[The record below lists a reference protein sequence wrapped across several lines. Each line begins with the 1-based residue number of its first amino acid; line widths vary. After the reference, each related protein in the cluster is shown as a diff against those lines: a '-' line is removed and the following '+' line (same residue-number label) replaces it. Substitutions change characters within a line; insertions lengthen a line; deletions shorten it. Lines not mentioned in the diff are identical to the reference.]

1 MKKINFEKIKSLK
14 PKKIKFKKEKKIQED
29 LDLNKETKKVKTK
42 RRKIRI
48 GYYFL
53 ILLLV
58 FYSLLRRLC
67 ISLIVHPYYLF

>member
-48 GYYFL
+48 GYYL
-53 ILLLV
+53 
-58 FYSLLRRLC
+58 
-67 ISLIVHPYYLF
+67 